1 MTELQ
6 NQALRS
12 VLQLLA
18 YGGMDGSDMDDDDDD
33 GSGGD
38 LWTESDDEDDGQDGA
53 GLNVRRAGR
62 LLFYSPDTA
71 GSSYDEDETAASV
84 GAQVVSSLRGR
95 TAGRRTSRRPRHPK
109 PSPELLEA
117 LNSSDFRYLLLTG
130 QKQVNHSTSG
140 QLCPL
145 TS

>member
-1 MTELQ
+1 MKCKGKYLLEVEATKTSLVTELQ

-33 GSGGD
+33 GDGGGD
-38 LWTESDDEDDGQDGA
+38 LWMESDDEDGGQDSA

-117 LNSSDFRYLLLTG
+117 LNSSDFR
-130 QKQVNHSTSG
+130 
-140 QLCPL
+140 
-145 TS
+145 